1 MTANFDGAAG
11 NGDGAAES
19 IETLLGVYALDAV
32 SQEERAEVDALLQRS
47 PDARAELATLQV
59 AVDAK

>member
-19 IETLLGVYALDAV
+19 IGEKTRRRVVGGLW
-32 SQEERAEVDALLQRS
+32 QI
-47 PDARAELATLQV
+47 
-59 AVDAK
+59 